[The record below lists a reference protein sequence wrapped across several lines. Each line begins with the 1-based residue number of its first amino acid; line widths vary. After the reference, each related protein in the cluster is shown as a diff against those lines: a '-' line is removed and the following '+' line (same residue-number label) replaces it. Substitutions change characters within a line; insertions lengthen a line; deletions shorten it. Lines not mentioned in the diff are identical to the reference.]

1 VTSNQSS
8 SRSGL
13 TEAGLVE
20 GRSDRMRRREFITLI
35 SGTAVAWPLAARSQ
49 QIGKMPHLGILNPGT
64 ADPPG
69 TSGFYNGLREL
80 GYVEGQN
87 IAIERRHGDWKF
99 DRFGELAAELVQM
112 NVDVIVVMSTSPAR
126 AAKEA
131 TSTIPIIVASMADP
145 VGDDLVSSLA
155 RPGGNITGTTFLG
168 PELTAKRMGLL
179 KEAIPT
185 ISRIAA
191 LWHPGAY
198 GKRTMEDLLKETE
211 GTALALKWQL
221 QLVAA
226 KNPADLDSAFSTITG
241 AGVDALV
248 VLNSPMFY
256 SQHKHIVD
264 LAAKSHLPAIY
275 AAREFA
281 DAGGLMAYGANLPEV
296 FRRAATYVDRI
307 LKGAKPADLPV
318 EQPTKLEFVINLKTA
333 REQGL
338 TIAREF
344 QLLADEIIE

>member
-1 VTSNQSS
+1 
-8 SRSGL
+8 
-13 TEAGLVE
+13 
-20 GRSDRMRRREFITLI
+20 MRRREFIVLL
-35 SGTAVAWPLAARSQ
+35 GGAVAWPLTARSQ
-49 QIGKMPHLGILNPGT
+49 RMSQFPRLGILNPGT

-69 TSGFYNGLREL
+69 AIGFYKGLREL
-80 GYVEGQN
+80 GYTEGQY
-87 IAIERRHGDWKF
+87 ITIERLYGNWRS
-99 DRFGELAAELVQM
+99 DRFRELAVELVQKD
-112 NVDVIVVMSTSPAR
+112 VDVIVVMSTSPAR

-131 TSTIPIIVASMADP
+131 TSTIPIVVASMADP
-145 VGDDLVSSLA
+145 VGDELVASLS

-185 ISRIAA
+185 ISRITA
-191 LWHPGAY
+191 LWHPSAY
-198 GKRTMEDLLKETE
+198 GKRTMEDLLKETK
-211 GTALALKWQL
+211 GAAQALGWQL
-221 QLVAA
+221 QLVAT
-226 KNPADLDSAFSTITG
+226 NDPGDLDSAFS
-241 AGVDALV
+241 AMSADALV

-256 SQHKHIVD
+256 NEHAHIVE

-296 FRRAATYVDRI
+296 FRRAATYVDKI

-318 EQPTKLEFVINLKTA
+318 EQPTKLELVINLKTA

>member
-1 VTSNQSS
+1 
-8 SRSGL
+8 
-13 TEAGLVE
+13 
-20 GRSDRMRRREFITLI
+20 MRRREFITLL
-35 SGTAVAWPLAARSQ
+35 GGAAAAWPLAARAQ
-49 QIGKMPHLGILNPGT
+49 QIGKIPLLGILNPGT

-69 TSGFYNGLREL
+69 TFGFYNGLREL
-80 GYVEGQN
+80 GYTEGQN
-87 IAIERRHGDWKF
+87 IAIERRHGDWKV
-99 DRFGELAAELVQM
+99 DRFGKLAAELVQL
-112 NVDVIVVMSTSPAR
+112 NVDVMVVMSTSPAR

-131 TSTIPIIVASMADP
+131 TSTIPIVVASMADP
-145 VGDDLVSSLA
+145 VSDGLVSSLA

-198 GKRTMEDLLKETE
+198 GKLTMENLLKETE
-211 GTALALKWQL
+211 DAARALGWQL
-221 QLVAA
+221 QSVAA
-226 KNPADLDSAFSTITG
+226 NDPGDLDSAFSAITG
-241 AGVDALV
+241 AGADALV
-248 VLNSPMFY
+248 ALNSPMFY
-256 SQHKHIVD
+256 SEHKHIVE
-264 LAAKSHLPAIY
+264 LAAKNHLPAMY

-296 FRRAATYVDRI
+296 FRRTATYVDKI
-307 LKGAKPADLPV
+307 LKGAEPADLPV

-338 TIAREF
+338 TIPRQL

>member
-1 VTSNQSS
+1 
-8 SRSGL
+8 
-13 TEAGLVE
+13 
-20 GRSDRMRRREFITLI
+20 M
-35 SGTAVAWPLAARSQ
+35 AARAQ
-49 QIGKMPHLGILNPGT
+49 QMGKVPHLGILNPGT
-64 ADPPG
+64 TDPPA
-69 TSGFYNGLREL
+69 TVGFYKGLREL
-80 GYVEGQN
+80 GYTEGQN
-87 IAIERRHGDWKF
+87 IAIERRYADWKF
-99 DRFGELAAELVQM
+99 DQFGKLAAELVQI

-131 TSTIPIIVASMADP
+131 SSVIPIVVASMADP
-145 VGDDLVSSLA
+145 VGDELVASLA

-191 LWHPGAY
+191 LWHPSAY
-198 GKRTMEDLLKETE
+198 GKRTMEDLLKETK
-211 GTALALKWQL
+211 GAALALGWQL

-226 KNPADLDSAFSTITG
+226 NDPGDLDGAISTITG
-241 AGVDALV
+241 ASPDALI

-256 SQHKHIVD
+256 NEHKHIVE
-264 LAAKSHLPAIY
+264 LAAKNHLPAMY

-281 DAGGLMAYGANLPEV
+281 DAGGLMAYGANLVEV
-296 FRRAATYVDRI
+296 FRRAATYVDKI

-318 EQPTKLEFVINLKTA
+318 ERPTKLELVINLKAA
-333 REQGL
+333 RELGL
-338 TIAREF
+338 TVAREF

>member
-1 VTSNQSS
+1 MK
-8 SRSGL
+8 RRGFI
-13 TEAGLVE
+13 ALV
-20 GRSDRMRRREFITLI
+20 GS
-35 SGTAVAWPLAARSQ
+35 AAAWPLVARAR
-49 QIGKMPHLGILNPGT
+49 QIGKIPLLGILNPGT

-69 TSGFYNGLREL
+69 TFAFFKGLREL
-80 GYVEGQN
+80 GYTEGHN
-87 IAIERRHGDWKF
+87 IAIERRHGDWKV
-99 DRFGELAAELVQM
+99 DRFGELAAELVRL
-112 NVDVIVVMSTSPAR
+112 NVDVMVVMSTSPAR

-131 TSTIPIIVASMADP
+131 TSTIPIVVASMADP
-145 VGDDLVSSLA
+145 VSDGLVSSLA
-155 RPGGNITGTTFLG
+155 RPGANITGTTFLG

-179 KEAIPT
+179 KEALPT

-198 GKRTMEDLLKETE
+198 GKLTMENLLKETE
-211 GTALALKWQL
+211 DAARALGWQL

-226 KNPADLDSAFSTITG
+226 DGPGDLDGAFSAITAAG
-241 AGVDALV
+241 ADALV
-248 VLNSPMFY
+248 ALNSPMLY
-256 SQHKHIVD
+256 NEHKYIVQ
-264 LAAKSHLPAIY
+264 LAAKNHLPAVY

-296 FRRAATYVDRI
+296 FRRAATYVDKI

-318 EQPTKLEFVINLKTA
+318 EQPTKLEFIINLKTA

-338 TIAREF
+338 TIPREL

>member
-1 VTSNQSS
+1 
-8 SRSGL
+8 
-13 TEAGLVE
+13 
-20 GRSDRMRRREFITLI
+20 MRRREFITLL
-35 SGTAVAWPLAARSQ
+35 GGAVIWPLAARAQ
-49 QIGKMPHLGILNPGT
+49 QMGKVPHLGILNPGT
-64 ADPPG
+64 TDPPA
-69 TSGFYNGLREL
+69 TVGFYKGLREL
-80 GYVEGQN
+80 GYTEGQN
-87 IAIERRHGDWKF
+87 IAIERRYADWKF
-99 DRFGELAAELVQM
+99 DQFGKLAAELVQI

-131 TSTIPIIVASMADP
+131 SSVIPIVVASMADP
-145 VGDDLVSSLA
+145 VGDELVASLA

-191 LWHPGAY
+191 LWHPSAY
-198 GKRTMEDLLKETE
+198 GKRTMEDLLKETK
-211 GTALALKWQL
+211 GAALALGWPL

-226 KNPADLDSAFSTITG
+226 NDPGDLDGAISTIAG
-241 AGVDALV
+241 ASPDALI

-256 SQHKHIVD
+256 NEHKHIVE
-264 LAAKSHLPAIY
+264 LAAKNHLPAMY

-281 DAGGLMAYGANLPEV
+281 DAGGLMAYGANLVEV
-296 FRRAATYVDRI
+296 FRRAATYVDKI

-318 EQPTKLEFVINLKTA
+318 ERPTKLELVINLKAA
-333 REQGL
+333 RELGL
-338 TIAREF
+338 TVAREF

>member
-1 VTSNQSS
+1 
-8 SRSGL
+8 
-13 TEAGLVE
+13 
-20 GRSDRMRRREFITLI
+20 MKRRDFIALL
-35 SGTAVAWPLAARSQ
+35 GTTAATWPLAARSQ
-49 QIGKMPHLGILNPGT
+49 QIGKIPRLGILSPGT

-69 TSGFYNGLREL
+69 TLGFYRGLREL
-80 GYVEGQN
+80 GYTEGKN
-87 IAIERRHGDWKF
+87 IAIERRYGDWKS
-99 DRFGELAAELVQM
+99 DRFGDLAAELVQI
-112 NVDVIVVMSTSPAR
+112 NVDVIVVMSTSPAH

-131 TSTIPIIVASMADP
+131 TSTIPIVVASMADP
-145 VGDDLVSSLA
+145 VGDELVASLA
-155 RPGGNITGTTFLG
+155 QPGGNVTGTTFLG

-179 KEAIPT
+179 NEAVPT
-185 ISRIAA
+185 ISRIVA

-198 GKRTMEDLLKETE
+198 GKRTMEGLLKETE
-211 GTALALKWQL
+211 DSARALGWQL

-226 KNPADLDSAFSTITG
+226 NDPADLDGAFSTMTG
-241 AGVDALV
+241 ASADALV

-256 SQHKHIVD
+256 SEHKHIVE
-264 LAAKSHLPAIY
+264 LAAKTHLPGMY

-296 FRRAATYVDRI
+296 FRRAATYVDKI

-318 EQPTKLEFVINLKTA
+318 EQPTRLELVLNLKTA
-333 REQGL
+333 RAQGL